1 MRILVC
7 CKAVPVAVTRV
18 GAATNGERI
27 DYEGRRLSLNESD
40 DYAVEEAMALKR
52 ELGAEV
58 TVLTMGR
65 LMSQDIL
72 YAALAKGADQ
82 AIRINAEFQ
91 QAEAVSAVLAAAA
104 RKTGFDLILTGMEA
118 RDTMASQ
125 VGIFLAEELGVPFAI
140 AVTGVESR
148 QGGLRVTKELG
159 SGRKSVVDMPLPALL
174 AVQTG
179 IQPLTYAVPAQV
191 IRARR
196 KSLRSLS
203 LSDLDLDEKQLQP
216 SGRYRILDVFV
227 PDRSKQAELI
237 SGTELEVAT
246 QLMAKIK
253 EVS

>member
-1 MRILVC
+1 MKVLVC
-7 CKAVPVAVTRV
+7 CKAVPVTVTRV
-18 GAATNGERI
+18 KVATNGERI
-27 DYEGRRLSLNESD
+27 NYEGQRLCLNESD

-58 TVLTMGR
+58 TVVTMGR

-91 QAEAVSAVLAAAA
+91 QAEEVSTVLAAAA

-118 RDTMASQ
+118 KDTMASQ
-125 VGIFLAEELGVPFAI
+125 VSIFLAEKLGLPFAI
-140 AVTGVESR
+140 AVTGVEPR
-148 QGGLRVTKELG
+148 QEGLRVTKELG
-159 SGRKSVVDMPLPALL
+159 SGRTSVVDMPLPALL

-179 IQPLTYAVPAQV
+179 IQPLTYAVPARV
-191 IRARR
+191 IMARR

-203 LSDLDLDEKQLQP
+203 LSDLDLEEKQLQP

-227 PDRSKQAELI
+227 PDSSSAVQSWKLPP
-237 SGTELEVAT
+237 S
-246 QLMAKIK
+246 
-253 EVS
+253 